1 MATGLW
7 KGLVERASP
16 RGAVRW
22 WPLQE
27 RRKDP
32 KVRLGD
38 EMSGAA
44 HCNDAQKV
52 KALLDQGRVP
62 WSHGCGD
69 GLVPRNVQIC

>member
-1 MATGLW
+1 MM
-7 KGLVERASP
+7 E
-16 RGAVRW
+16 GAGPGHPPGVPAVV
-22 WPLQE
+22 PLQE

-52 KALLDQGRVP
+52 KALLDQGPMVP
-62 WSHGCGD
+62 WVGRTWQH
-69 GLVPRNVQIC
+69 VPRNVQIL